1 MGKLKSKA
9 LANGGA
15 LHGAL
20 ADTSSR
26 LITSAVMTCI
36 MLLVATG
43 LSFFLPTALVL
54 LVLFAP
60 GVLTFALGGTLPKM
74 HYAHN
79 LSTNQRLAIERYME
93 ADDETKKSFPKD
105 WMNTV
110 RSAST
115 TGQMDEDYQLAAAAE
130 KLVNVA
136 KKRQQAL
143 KIGNDKVEVAL
154 LVLTENIESLER
166 DAESRSEVF
175 SEPKTMKKMVGRQVV
190 EVPIP
195 ERLRGRGRVQD
206 R

>member
-15 LHGAL
+15 LHNAL

-54 LVLFAP
+54 MVLFAP

-79 LSTNQRLAIERYME
+79 LSTNQRLAIERYMN
-93 ADDETKKSFPKD
+93 ADEDTQKSFPKD
-105 WMNTV
+105 WVNTV

-115 TGQMDEDYQLAAAAE
+115 TGHMDEDYRLAAAAE
-130 KLVNVA
+130 KLVETA
-136 KKRQQAL
+136 KKRQKAL
-143 KIGNDKVEVAL
+143 KVGNDKVEVAL
-154 LVLTENIESLER
+154 QMLTENTESLER
-166 DAESRSEVF
+166 DLESRNEVF
-175 SEPKTMKKMVGRQVV
+175 GSSAPRAIGRKH
-190 EVPIP
+190 
-195 ERLRGRGRVQD
+195 R
-206 R
+206 